1 MPLYLIAIQKVKNCH
16 DVIQILSVPE
26 GEDTGRSRD
35 SCAGWLGEVLHR
47 AGGGLGVGAV
57 APVVHDDRAVGVQL
71 GGAPR
76 GGGVLVCALVILHP
90 VIGEGE
96 HAGGALQGAAGVG
109 NPLGEAEAAL
119 AGELEGVSGGQGQH
133 GGEDNHGIHVEFYSL
148 MILF

>member
-1 MPLYLIAIQKVKNCH
+1 MYTSGAEEKLSCIQRTACEDLVVDNA
-16 DVIQILSVPE
+16 LVPE

-35 SCAGWLGEVLHR
+35 SSTGGLGQVLHR

-76 GGGVLVCALVILHP
+76 GGGVLVGALIILHP

-96 HAGGALQGAAGVG
+96 HTGRALQGAAGVG
-109 NPLGEAEAAL
+109 NPLGEAE
-119 AGELEGVSGGQGQH
+119 
-133 GGEDNHGIHVEFYSL
+133 
-148 MILF
+148 